1 MKTYP
6 LLQSQLGIFLEW
18 MKNPSI
24 TQYNLPT
31 CSKLPKVVDLQRMQ
45 QSLAKICQER
55 STLRTR
61 FVMEDGEP
69 HQYADEQMVIPI
81 QIRSMTD
88 REASAYI
95 EHDFVRPYDLLS
107 GEPLIRIEL
116 IEAETSN
123 WLLLD
128 IHHSIGDG
136 LTLAPNLTLYDLP
149 AAYNGES
156 LQELEYGMYEYAEDE
171 QKSFG
176 TENYERAAQYY
187 KEKFGGRDFIS
198 LASNPGSRLGNM
210 IRESAFMPVA
220 AVDQWCKD
228 NGTSSNLLYMAAFSL
243 VMSRLSR
250 EQQVVYESVNHG
262 RMDKRLM
269 RAYGMF
275 VKSVP
280 ILADV
285 VPDEKVIDFIK
296 GFRRELMSTIRYGV
310 YPFNHF
316 CQQLGIKPG
325 VSFGFQGYDMQ
336 EYFELEGERCTSL
349 QLPKGKIDGDMSCV
363 IYQREGQYD
372 IRMESSDA
380 LNSRFTIR
388 MVADAVKTATEY
400 MMAHP
405 EARLDEVKI
414 VTAEAEKAIL
424 AMSRGKDLPFDSSV
438 TFVKMVKQHAAARP
452 DAIAVVDAES
462 SYTYQE
468 LDKQSD
474 ALANHLIKSGVEPD
488 HFVGVMLR
496 RRKEFLLSVLAIQK
510 AGCAYIPLDMDYPAD
525 RLRYMLEDSE
535 AKMLI
540 TTSDIIK
547 EKQETDGLTIDAS
560 VTKTLFI
567 EQSDLTADSAP
578 VDMSSPERLAYV
590 IYTSGST
597 GKPKGVMLPHRALSA
612 FLTWRKAE
620 LGLDS
625 NSHLACH
632 ASFSFDASL
641 DDLFSP
647 LAAGGTCYIMPEE
660 IRKDMKLMR
669 SYIVENGITGMTMS
683 TQLGMAMLNEYPDL
697 PLQFLMMGGEKMLPF
712 KKTKIKVV
720 NGYGPTEFTVCSSF
734 HVVDQEKDTDIPI
747 GRPVPNTLS
756 LILDEKGNFL
766 PQGVMGELCLAGP
779 QIAKGYLHREDLTAE
794 KFVQAGDMLVYRTGD
809 LARYNAAGELEYG
822 GRIDSM
828 VKLRGFRIE
837 LGEIENA
844 SSQYAGIQAV
854 AAEVKEIGAM
864 QHLCL
869 YYTAS
874 GEIDEEK
881 LRGFLSE
888 SLADYMVPTI
898 YMRLDTM
905 PMTPNG
911 KINRKAL
918 PLPELKAMEIVA
930 PENDTEQQLLDIIT
944 DILGTSAFGVTT
956 NLVSVGMTSMTAMKY
971 CARIQAAM
979 DVQIPTAQVI
989 KHPTVR
995 EIALMVCKTGSQQ
1008 HAVRKEQEFYPLTG
1022 NQNGVYL
1029 EWEMN
1034 RDTILYNMPFACRFN
1049 DIDAAALVA
1058 AVKQVVDAHAY
1069 IKTRLVR
1076 VNGEVMQQ
1084 RRNQD
1089 AAEVS
1094 LITLDRDYSLAEI
1107 REMLQGRLRPF
1118 DLFNEPLYRIEVYKT
1133 PTSTYLFMDMNH
1145 IVFDGISTAVFLA
1158 DVIKAYHGEP
1168 LAPEAYTAFDFAL
1181 DEQDIIG
1188 TAQYQE
1194 AEKRF
1199 GNLVGEAGGAVYP
1212 SSGPADGVSVADV
1225 ETTIPMDDID
1235 RFCSRTGVTV
1245 GSFLQAAFLEV
1256 VQRTTREE
1264 QPLTLTISSGR
1275 ADNVRLQQSVGMYVK
1290 TLPVV
1295 YPEVGSGLVA
1305 DFVKAMH
1312 RQLQDSY
1319 AMDFYPY
1326 TKIVEDYKVH
1336 GEMMFIY
1343 QGGLAD
1349 ELQVADGETIYL
1361 HLNTVK
1367 FPIVVMTYPK
1377 DGRYVINVE
1386 YDGMRYGK
1394 SGMEQ
1399 LLGAIATVAQTMATA
1414 DTLGEI
1420 SLVSKEQQPALM
1432 SLSEGE
1438 RLAYDKRQTW
1448 IDLFLQHVQ
1457 EQPDADAVV
1466 DATGKVSYAEMDRQ
1480 SIALARILIDKGVT
1494 PGSAVAIML
1503 PRVKEFFISV
1513 LAVQRAGAVYVPV
1526 DMNYPADRRQYM
1538 IEDSGAR
1545 VVIDTAMLADC
1556 HLDQAPD
1563 DTPPSTLNL
1572 ATPEG
1577 AAYMIYTSG
1586 STGKPKG
1593 VPVSHRGIR
1602 ACAAWNIRA
1611 FDLRPGKRNLNH
1623 PSFSFD
1629 ASTFDLFYP
1638 LAAGAAVYVVSDAMQ
1653 KDMDSMAAYIRDSKI
1668 TGMTMSTALGMAL
1681 LNQYDLD
1688 IEYIM
1693 LGGEKFVPVK
1703 KTPTKLFNGYGP
1715 TEFTVCS
1722 SYHVIDQDKDVDI
1735 PIGRPVPNSFSFI
1748 CDKYGHLLPQGIP
1761 GELCLAGPQMADGY
1775 WHRPELT
1782 ATQFGDCPFMAGRMY
1797 RTGDLARYNADGEL
1811 EFMGRID
1818 NQVKLRGFRIE
1829 LGEIEARAAQYA
1841 GITAVAAE
1849 VKTVGNTPHLVLYY
1863 TVSAG
1868 APVPA
1873 ADDLKAFM
1881 GQTLAD
1887 YMVPDVYMPID
1898 AMPMT
1903 PNGKVNRR
1911 LLPAPAIALGEIIA
1925 PETDTERQ
1933 VLDIVKNTL
1942 KLEELGVTNNLV
1954 GLGLS
1959 SLAAMRLAAA
1969 IQQQMNASVKLSEL
1983 MKEPT
1988 VRAVARLVDQGAGSG
2003 ITLKATEPK
2012 DYYPLSE
2019 NQKGVYVD
2027 WEMNREALQYN
2038 IPATYRF
2045 TDKDAGRLSAAVRS
2059 VIGAHPYLKTRLA
2072 MVDGE
2077 VRQQRRYEAE
2087 TIVDDIVLTVEP
2099 DAAYFQQFVRP
2110 FDLFNDDLYRIK
2122 VVKAPSAVYLFMDIH
2137 HIIFDGMSTA
2147 LFLGEVLAA
2156 YDGAEPQAETIT
2168 AFDFA
2173 DYDQRL
2179 AGSEQYQAAERHFD
2193 AILTD
2198 SSVVVY
2204 PDSAKPDGVKAAVV
2218 ETRIPQAQILGF
2230 CKDNAITV
2238 GSYFQAVFAELVS
2251 RLTREANPLY
2261 VTINNG
2267 RSASVELMHSVGM
2280 YVRTLPVGLTSKLAE
2295 HKDVIGFVKAM
2306 HAQLQDSYANDIYPY
2321 TRMVEKYNV
2330 RAEIL
2335 YIYQGGIADNA
2346 SVNGIEQVDLAL
2358 DTTKFALSVFVYPT
2372 GDDYTI
2378 RIEYDGMRYGR
2389 QDMSVL
2395 AETIGTA
2402 AQNMTRADR
2411 LCDVA
2416 LLSETGQGDIIRL
2429 SHGEP
2434 MDFDRN
2440 LNLVDLFTAQAKKT
2454 PDNIAVVYKDCKMTY
2469 REVNEVTDRLAV
2481 YLSREYGLGPEQF
2494 VGVMIER
2501 SELMVVYPLAIMKTG
2516 AAYMPLDFNYPADR
2530 LHFMCEDAG
2539 VTLILSEMDGETSRA
2554 AQAIPDFG
2562 GKIFVSKDIDS
2573 LPQVTGGEVSSLH
2586 AAKPENAF
2594 IVLYTSGSTGKP
2606 KGVILEHHSIVNFT
2620 ILYARDYEMT
2630 AEDHAMAY
2638 SNFGFDCHML
2648 DIYPALHVG
2657 ASVYII
2663 PSEIRLNLPAL
2674 SQFIDD
2680 NKLTIGFMTT
2690 QLGYMLATT
2699 YQNPSLR
2706 LFSVA
2711 GEKLQAIK
2719 QPAYRFI
2726 NGYGPTET
2734 TLYATYYDIVGY
2746 YDNGLIGRPSSNY
2759 STYVVDRYL
2768 HLMPKGVPGELIIG
2782 GEGVGRGYLNRPD
2795 LTKEKFITYQGEPGY
2810 RTGDLVRWS
2819 EDGNIDFMG
2828 RIDTQVK
2835 LRGFRIELGEIEN
2848 KIAEFPG
2855 ITQKV
2860 VDVKEIGGAQNLCAY
2875 FVADS
2880 EINVE
2885 ELKKFLSQ
2893 DLADYMVPT
2902 AFMQMEKLPY
2912 NANGKIDRKILPL
2925 PVIEMGEI
2933 IAPETD
2939 TEKKVFDI
2947 VAETLKHNQFG
2958 VTTNLV
2964 SIGLTSLVSMR
2975 MGVQIFNTFN
2985 VSLKLAEVMI
2995 NPTVRNIANMIDVK
3009 KKAEDGD
3016 VFSNLSVKAPAADA
3030 PAKKKINLFAKKK

>member
-6 LLQSQLGIFLEW
+6 LLQSQLGVFMEW
-18 MKNPSI
+18 MKDPSV

-31 CSKLPKVVDLQRMQ
+31 CTKMPKTVDVQRLQKGFER
-45 QSLAKICQER
+45 ICQER

-61 FVMEDGEP
+61 FVMVDGEP
-69 HQYADEQMVIPI
+69 RQYVDDEMKIPVTV
-81 QIRSMTD
+81 RTMTD
-88 REASAYI
+88 QETAQYI
-95 EHDFVRPYDLLS
+95 ERDFVRPYDLLS
-107 GEPLIRIEL
+107 GEPLIRIEI
-116 IEAETSN
+116 IEAETFN
-123 WLLLD
+123 WLLVD
-128 IHHSIGDG
+128 IHHTIGDG
-136 LTLAPNLTLYDLP
+136 LTLAPNMTIYDVP
-149 AAYNGES
+149 AAYNGEP
-156 LQELEYGMYEYAEDE
+156 LQTVEYGMYEYAEDE
-171 QKSFG
+171 QLSFG

-187 KEKFGGRDFIS
+187 KDKFAGLDFIS
-198 LASNPGSRLGNM
+198 LAANPEGRLGDM
-210 IRESAFMPVA
+210 VRESAFMPVDE
-220 AVDQWCKD
+220 VDQWCKD
-228 NGTSSNLLYMAAFSL
+228 NGISSNLLFMAAYSL
-243 VMSRLSR
+243 VLSRLSR

-262 RMDKRLM
+262 RMDKRLA

-285 VPDEKVIDFIK
+285 VPEENVMDFIK
-296 GFRRELMSTIRYGV
+296 GFRRELMATIRYGA
-310 YPFNHF
+310 YPFSHF
-316 CQQLGIKPG
+316 CQDLGIKPG
-325 VSFGFQGYDMQ
+325 VSFGFQGVAMQ
-336 EYFELEGERCTSL
+336 EYFELEGERCTPV
-349 QLPKGKIDGDMSCV
+349 QLPKGRIDGDMSCV

-380 LNSRFTIR
+380 LNSKSTLR
-388 MVADAVKTATEY
+388 MVADAIKTAAEY

-405 EARLDEVKI
+405 EARVDEVKI
-414 VTAEAEKAIL
+414 VTAEAEKALIAL
-424 AMSRGKDLPFDSSV
+424 SCGKKLPLDSDT
-438 TFVKMVKQHAAARP
+438 TFVKMIKKHAAEHP
-452 DAIAVVDAES
+452 DAIAVVDSEG
-462 SYTYQE
+462 SYTYRE
-468 LDKQSD
+468 FDKQSD
-474 ALANHLIKSGVEPD
+474 VLASYLIKAGVGTD
-488 HFVGVMLR
+488 HFVGIMLK

-535 AKMLI
+535 AKVLI
-540 TTSDIIK
+540 TTSDIIR
-547 EKQETDGLTIDAS
+547 EKQETDGLTIDES
-560 VTKTLFI
+560 ITKTLLI
-567 EQSDLTADSAP
+567 EQVDFSGDSDS
-578 VDMSSPERLAYV
+578 VDLSSPERLAYV

-597 GKPKGVMLPHRALSA
+597 GKPKGVMLPHRALVA
-612 FLTWRKAE
+612 YLTWRVAE
-620 LGLDS
+620 LGLDG
-625 NSHLACH
+625 NSRLACH

-647 LAAGGTCYIMPEE
+647 LAAGGTCYIIPEE
-660 IRKDMKLMR
+660 IRKDMDAMR
-669 SYIVENGITGMTMS
+669 TYLVDNNITGMTMS

-712 KKTKIKVV
+712 KNTNIKVI

-734 HVVDQEKDTDIPI
+734 HVVDQKKDTNIPI
-747 GRPVPNTLS
+747 GRPVPNTYS
-756 LILDEKGNFL
+756 FILDEKGNFL

-779 QIAKGYLHREDLTAE
+779 QIANGYLHREDLTAE
-794 KFVQAGDMLVYRTGD
+794 KFVQVGDMMVYRTGD
-809 LARYNAAGELEYG
+809 LARYNAEGELEYG

-854 AAEVKEIGAM
+854 AAEVKEIGAI

-869 YYTAS
+869 YYTANQ
-874 GEIDEEK
+874 EIDEDK
-881 LRGFLSE
+881 FRDFLAE
-888 SLADYMVPTI
+888 SLADYMVPTVF
-898 YMRLDTM
+898 MKMDTM

-930 PENDTEQQLLDIIT
+930 PENETEQQLLDIIT

-971 CARIQAAM
+971 CARIQVATGI
-979 DVQIPTAQVI
+979 QIPTALVI

-995 EIALMVCKTGSQQ
+995 EIAIAVNEAGKQAGQQ
-1008 HAVRKEQEFYPLTG
+1008 GNVAKKKQEYYPLTE
-1022 NQNGVYL
+1022 NQKGIYL

-1034 RDTILYNMPFACRFN
+1034 RETIQYNIPFACRF
-1049 DIDAAALVA
+1049 DQVDADALVA
-1058 AVKQVVDAHAY
+1058 AVKKTVDAHAY
-1069 IKTRLVR
+1069 MKARLTR

-1084 RRNQD
+1084 RRDDD

-1094 LITLDRDYSLAEI
+1094 LIVLDKDYTTE
-1107 REMLQGRLRPF
+1107 EMGKKLQTRLRPF
-1118 DLFNEPLYRIEVYKT
+1118 DLFNESLYRIEVYKA
-1133 PTSTYLFMDMNH
+1133 PAATYLLMDVHH
-1145 IVFDGISTAVFLA
+1145 IVFDGISTAVVLA
-1158 DVIKAYHGEP
+1158 DLLKAYHGMP
-1168 LAPEAYTAFDFAL
+1168 LQPESYTAFDFAL
-1181 DEQDIIG
+1181 DEQEIKES
-1188 TAQYQE
+1188 AQYKE
-1194 AEKRF
+1194 AEKYF
-1199 GNLVGEAGGAVYP
+1199 GNLVSESSVAVYP
-1212 SSGPADGVSVADV
+1212 SSASTDGVTSSVV
-1225 ETTIPMDDID
+1225 ETTIPMEDID
-1235 RFCSRTGVTV
+1235 QFCSRTGVTA
-1245 GSFLQAAFLEV
+1245 GSYLQAAFVEV
-1256 VQRTTREE
+1256 MQRISREE
-1264 QPLTLTISSGR
+1264 MPLTLTISSGR
-1275 ADNVRLQQSVGMYVK
+1275 AANVGLQQSVGMYVK

-1295 YPEVGSGLVA
+1295 YPVVKNGGVV

-1312 RQLQDSY
+1312 QQLQNSY
-1319 AMDFYPY
+1319 GMDFYPY

-1336 GEMMFIY
+1336 AEMMFLY
-1343 QGGLAD
+1343 QGGLSD
-1349 ELQVADGETIYL
+1349 DIQVENGEVIRLQLD
-1361 HLNTVK
+1361 TVK
-1367 FPIVVMTYPK
+1367 FPVTVMTYPEN
-1377 DGRYVINVE
+1377 GRYVINIE
-1386 YDGMRYGK
+1386 YDGMRYCK
-1394 SGMEQ
+1394 AHIEK
-1399 LLGAIATVAQTMATA
+1399 LLNAIATIAQTMATA
-1414 DTLGEI
+1414 DTLSELSI
-1420 SLVSKEQQPALM
+1420 VAAEEKTAIM

-1438 RLAYDKRQTW
+1438 KLEYDKSQTW
-1448 IDLFLQHVQ
+1448 IDMFLQHVK
-1457 EQPDADAVV
+1457 EQPDADALV
-1466 DATGKVSYAEMDRQ
+1466 DYKSKVSYAEMNRQ
-1480 SIALARILIDKGVT
+1480 SIKLARILIDKGVT
-1494 PGSAVAIML
+1494 PGSVVAIML

-1513 LAVQRAGAVYVPV
+1513 LAIQRAGAAYVPV
-1526 DMNYPADRRQYM
+1526 DMNYPEDRKQYM
-1538 IEDSGAR
+1538 IEDSCAQ
-1545 VVIDTAMLADC
+1545 VVIDSEMLAGC
-1556 HLDQAPD
+1556 HLEDAQD
-1563 DTPPSTLNL
+1563 DTLNL

-1602 ACAAWNIRA
+1602 ACAAWNIAA
-1611 FDLRPGKRNLNH
+1611 FDLKPGKRNLNH

-1638 LAAGAAVYVVSDAMQ
+1638 LAAGAAIYVVSDAMH
-1653 KDMDSMAAYIRDSKI
+1653 KDMDSMAAYIRDNKI

-1681 LNQYDLD
+1681 LNQYDLN

-1722 SYHVIDQDKDVDI
+1722 SYHIIDQDKDVDI

-1748 CDKYGHLLPQGIP
+1748 CDKYGNLLPQGIP
-1761 GELCLAGPQMADGY
+1761 GELCLAGTQMAEGY

-1782 ATQFGDCPFMAGRMY
+1782 AEKFGDCPFMSGKMY
-1797 RTGDLARYNADGEL
+1797 RTGDLARYNEDGEL

-1829 LGEIEARAAQYA
+1829 LGEIEARAAQYP

-1849 VKTVGNTPHLVLYY
+1849 VKVKNNTQHLVLYF
-1863 TVSAG
+1863 VSSKEINK
-1868 APVPA
+1868 
-1873 ADDLKAFM
+1873 DELQEFM
-1881 GQTLAD
+1881 GQTLTD
-1887 YMVPDVYMPID
+1887 YMVPNVYMQLE

-1903 PNGKVNRR
+1903 PNGKVNRK
-1911 LLPAPAIALGEIIA
+1911 LLPEPVINLGEIIA
-1925 PETDTERQ
+1925 PETDTEKQ
-1933 VLDIVKNTL
+1933 LFDIVKNTL
-1942 KLEELGVTNNLV
+1942 KLSEFGVTNNLV

-1959 SLAAMRLAAA
+1959 SLVAMRLAAA
-1969 IQQQMNASVKLSEL
+1969 IQQQMNVSVKLAEL
-1983 MKEPT
+1983 MKDPT
-1988 VRAVARLVDQGAGSG
+1988 VRGLARLIDQESDSG
-2003 ITLKATEPK
+2003 IALKATELK

-2038 IPATYRF
+2038 IPSTYKF
-2045 TDKDAGRLSAAVRS
+2045 ADKDAGRLSAAVRS
-2059 VIGAHPYLKTRLA
+2059 VIDAHPYMKTRLA

-2077 VRQQRRYEAE
+2077 AKQQRRYEAE
-2087 TIVDDIVLTVEP
+2087 TIVEDIVLTNEP

-2147 LFLGEVLAA
+2147 LFLGEILAA
-2156 YDGAEPQAETIT
+2156 YDGTEPQKETIT

-2173 DYDQRL
+2173 EYDHQI
-2179 AGSEQYQAAERHFD
+2179 ASSEQFKVAEQHFD
-2193 AILTD
+2193 SILTD

-2204 PDSAKPDGVKAAVV
+2204 PDSAKPDGVKAAIV
-2218 ETRIPQAQILGF
+2218 ETQIPQEDILGF
-2230 CKDNAITV
+2230 CKTNDITV
-2238 GSYFQAVFAELVS
+2238 GSYFQAVFAETVS

-2267 RSASVELMHSVGM
+2267 RSANVELLHSVGM
-2280 YVRTLPVGLTSKLAE
+2280 YVKTLPVGLTSKLAE
-2295 HKDVIGFVKAM
+2295 HKDVVGFAKTM
-2306 HAQLQDSYANDIYPY
+2306 HEQLQSSYANDIYPY
-2321 TRMVEKYNV
+2321 TKMVEKYGV

-2346 SVNGIEQVDLAL
+2346 SVSGIEQVDLAL
-2358 DTTKFALSVFVYPT
+2358 DTTKFALSIFVYPT
-2372 GDDYTI
+2372 GNDYTI
-2378 RIEYDGMRYGR
+2378 RIEYDGMRYGK
-2389 QDMSVL
+2389 QDMRVL

-2402 AQNMTRADR
+2402 AQNMTKADNLR
-2411 LCDVA
+2411 DVELISA
-2416 LLSETGQGDIIRL
+2416 TEKKNIIQL
-2429 SHGEP
+2429 SHGES

-2469 REVNEVTDRLAV
+2469 REVDEVTDRLAV
-2481 YLSREYGLGPEQF
+2481 HLSKKFNLGPEQF

-2516 AAYMPLDFNYPADR
+2516 AAYMPLDFKYPADR

-2539 VTLILSEMDGETSRA
+2539 VKLILTEMDGETSRA
-2554 AQAIPDFG
+2554 KQAIPDFDG
-2562 GKIFVSKDIDS
+2562 DIFVSSDIAS
-2573 LPQVTGGEVSSLH
+2573 LPQVTDEEVAALQ

-2606 KGVILEHHSIVNFT
+2606 KGVMLEHHSIVNFT

-2630 AEDHAMAY
+2630 EKDHAMAY

-2680 NKLTIGFMTT
+2680 NELTIGFMTT

-2699 YQNPSLR
+2699 YKNPSLR

-2719 QPAYRFI
+2719 QPDYRFI

-2746 YDNGLIGRPSSNY
+2746 YDNGLIGRPSANY

-2795 LTKEKFITYQGEPGY
+2795 LTKEKFITYQDEPGY

-2819 EDGNIDFMG
+2819 DDGNIDFMG

-2875 FVADS
+2875 FVADR
-2880 EINVE
+2880 EIDVE
-2885 ELKKFLSQ
+2885 ELKKFLAQ

-2925 PVIEMGEI
+2925 PVIEVGEI
-2933 IAPETD
+2933 IAPETE

-2975 MGVQIFNTFN
+2975 MGVQLFNTFN
-2985 VSLKLAEVMI
+2985 VSLKLAEVMV
-2995 NPTVRNIANMIDVK
+2995 NPTVRNIANIIDEK
-3009 KKAEDGD
+3009 KKAESAD

-3030 PAKKKINLFAKKK
+3030 PAKKKVNLFAKKK